1 MALEDRKATIS
12 GKVLLLLDTD
22 HKYSP
27 YDATDTI
34 PSIKIRRLLLDKDLS
49 NISLVKVTDDRV
61 YPPTEIEQSL
71 NADFYVE
78 TLKMLYTKGE
88 TSLSFMET
96 PQLMESSV
104 SGGALN
110 LNITEK
116 KLLRIISNYQEKKMN
131 FAKNI

>member
-1 MALEDRKATIS
+1 
-12 GKVLLLLDTD
+12 
-22 HKYSP
+22 
-27 YDATDTI
+27 
-34 PSIKIRRLLLDKDLS
+34 
-49 NISLVKVTDDRV
+49 
-61 YPPTEIEQSL
+61 
-71 NADFYVE
+71 
-78 TLKMLYTKGE
+78 MLYTKGE

-116 KLLRIISNYQEKKMN
+116 KAIEDYFELPGKKMN

>member
-1 MALEDRKATIS
+1 
-12 GKVLLLLDTD
+12 
-22 HKYSP
+22 
-27 YDATDTI
+27 
-34 PSIKIRRLLLDKDLS
+34 
-49 NISLVKVTDDRV
+49 VTDDRV

-116 KLLRIISNYQEKKMN
+116 KAIEDYFELPGKKMN

>member
-1 MALEDRKATIS
+1 
-12 GKVLLLLDTD
+12 
-22 HKYSP
+22 
-27 YDATDTI
+27 
-34 PSIKIRRLLLDKDLS
+34 S

-71 NADFYVE
+71 NADFYVK

-116 KLLRIISNYQEKKMN
+116 KAIEDYFELPGKKNEFCEKYLEILANSNEIKTPDWLLNVAR
-131 FAKNI
+131 FFHGDKNVF